1 MPTGFFMSK
10 RVLALVLGLLFAAL
24 VTAAAFIA
32 STYEDS
38 ARADEIIA
46 KIIPKK

>member
-1 MPTGFFMSK
+1 MSK
-10 RVLALVLGLLFAAL
+10 RVLALILGLLFAAL

-38 ARADEIIA
+38 ARAGDLINFDES
-46 KIIPKK
+46 KNKPHN